1 MDVRYINPF
10 IGSIRDVFKT
20 MAEVEVQ
27 VLKPTIELKGKR
39 ADVSGVIGFSGEVVG
54 ACVLCFPSDVACKLA
69 SAFAGEEM
77 SVEHPDFTDAIGELT
92 NMVAGNAKSQFSGL
106 SVDISLPTVVIGK
119 QHDITVTGVPSDVQ
133 RLIIP
138 CQTDFGTFHLEAAM
152 VVPAE
157 AGRQGAGATHSAGVK
172 S

>member
-1 MDVRYINPF
+1 MDVRYMNPF
-10 IGSIRDVFKT
+10 INSIRGVLKT
-20 MAEVEVQ
+20 MADVEVQ
-27 VLKPTIELKGKR
+27 VLKPTIELKGHR

-69 SAFAGEEM
+69 SAFAGEEI
-77 SVEHPDFTDAIGELT
+77 SIELPDLPDAIGELT
-92 NMVAGNAKSQFSGL
+92 NMVAGNAKSQFAGL
-106 SVDISLPTVVIGK
+106 SVDISLPTVVIGE
-119 QHDITVTGVPSDVQ
+119 QHDITVTGVPSNIP

-157 AGRQGAGATHSAGVK
+157 TGRQEASATHSAGVT

>member
-10 IGSIRDVFKT
+10 ICSIRDVFKT
-20 MAEVEVQ
+20 MAHVEVQ
-27 VLKPTIELKGKR
+27 VLKPTIEREGHQ

-54 ACVLCFPSDVACKLA
+54 ACVLCYPSEVACKLA
-69 SAFAGEEM
+69 SAFAGEEL
-77 SVEHPDFTDAIGELT
+77 SIEHPDLPDAIGELT
-92 NMVAGNAKSQFSGL
+92 NKVAGNAKSQFTGL
-106 SVDISLPTVVIGK
+106 SVDISLPSVVMGK
-119 QHDITVTGVPSDVQ
+119 QHDITVTGVPSDVP

-152 VVPAE
+152 VVVAE
-157 AGRQGAGATHSAGVK
+157 KGRQKAGVTQSAGVK